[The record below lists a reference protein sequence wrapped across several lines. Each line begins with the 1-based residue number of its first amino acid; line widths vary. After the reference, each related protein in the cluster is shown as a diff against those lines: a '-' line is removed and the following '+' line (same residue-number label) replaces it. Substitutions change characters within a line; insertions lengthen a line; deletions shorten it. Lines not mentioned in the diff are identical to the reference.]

1 MRVLLVQPEDPSSL
15 VGFTR
20 LARAEPLALE
30 ILAATIPGH
39 EVKILDLR
47 VTNPL
52 PALPLSSLC
61 AYGERVRQVDSSLK
75 ETLEGFAPDLVG
87 VTGYT
92 TNVPRMLS
100 ICREVKAFDPA
111 IFTVVGGYHATL
123 CPEDFNCEDVDAI
136 VVGEGEATFPELVE
150 AVSKGLDYRHVA
162 GIVYRQGDR
171 QVHTALRNLIRLD
184 ESPLPARHFVDEY
197 RKGYHFQFWSSPYPI
212 ETARGCPYRCKF
224 CSVWAFHRRR
234 CRVKSPERVLEELE
248 GARGDV
254 VAFVDDNFLQSLPRA
269 ERIYKLI
276 KYAGIRT
283 RFWMQARSDSIVR
296 RPDLIEKWAGIGLST
311 VLVGFE
317 KFREEELADLDK
329 RSSVRTNEEAARIMH
344 ANGVDIW
351 GAFIVD
357 PQWTKPDF
365 DTLIEYVRRLKI
377 SFPQFTVLTP
387 LPGTEFFREKLNALT
402 TRNYELFDF
411 LHSVLPTKLPT
422 REFYENMARLYAS
435 TTMSLSELKERIRA
449 GRIQIPA
456 VRRVK
461 SLLADLTNPQAY
473 FHGLQI

>member
-1 MRVLLVQPEDPSSL
+1 MLIQPEDPSSL

-30 ILAATIPGH
+30 ILAATIPDH
-39 EVKILDLR
+39 EVEILDLR
-47 VTNPL
+47 VDT
-52 PALPLSSLC
+52 SL
-61 AYGERVRQVDSSLK
+61 R
-75 ETLEGFAPDLVG
+75 ETLGSFAPDLVG

-123 CPEDFNCEDVDAI
+123 CPEDFNCEDINAI
-136 VVGEGEATFPELVE
+136 VSGEGEATFPELVE
-150 AVSKGLDYRHVA
+150 AVSRDIDYRHVA
-162 GIVYRQGDR
+162 GIIYRQGDR
-171 QVHTALRNLIRLD
+171 QVHTEPRDLIKLD
-184 ESPLPARHFVDEY
+184 ASPLPARHLVDDY
-197 RKGYHFQFWSSPYPI
+197 RKHYHFQFWSSPYPV

-234 CRVKSPERVLEELE
+234 CRVKSPERVLEEVR
-248 GARGDV
+248 GTKGDV
-254 VAFVDDNFLQSLPRA
+254 IAFVDDNFLQNLSRA
-269 ERIYKLI
+269 ETICELI
-276 KYAGIRT
+276 KAAAIKT
-283 RFWMQARSDSIVR
+283 SFWIQARSDSIVR
-296 RPDLIEKWAGIGLST
+296 HPDLIEKWARIGLST

-317 KFREEELADLDK
+317 KFREEELADLNK
-329 RSSVRTNEEAARIMH
+329 RSSVRVNEEAARIMR

-365 DTLIEYVRRLKI
+365 DALIDYVRKLKI

-387 LPGTEFFREKLNALT
+387 LPGTEFFKDKLNVLT

-411 LHSVLPTKLPT
+411 LHSVLPTRLPT

-435 TTMSLSELKERIRA
+435 TTMSLSDLKERVRT

-456 VRRVK
+456 LRRVK
-461 SLLADLTNPQAY
+461 NMLADLTNPQAY
-473 FHGLQI
+473 LYGLQT